1 MEAAS
6 RGPQRRHIAAGAIGS
21 AARQAQM
28 RHRTNLSTHRGS
40 VCVTPRNAIPSHIP
54 CECASNGHRLPIHE
68 RFTPMAKPAPANI
81 DEIPRASPETGVISI
96 DAATR
101 FGLEE

>member
-1 MEAAS
+1 
-6 RGPQRRHIAAGAIGS
+6 
-21 AARQAQM
+21 
-28 RHRTNLSTHRGS
+28 
-40 VCVTPRNAIPSHIP
+40 
-54 CECASNGHRLPIHE
+54 
-68 RFTPMAKPAPANI
+68 MAKPAPANI